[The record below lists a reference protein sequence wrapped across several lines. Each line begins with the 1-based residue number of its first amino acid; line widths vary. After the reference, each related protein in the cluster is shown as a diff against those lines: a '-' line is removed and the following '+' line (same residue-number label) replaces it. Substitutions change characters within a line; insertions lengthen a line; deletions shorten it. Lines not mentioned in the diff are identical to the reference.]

1 MAVKQIKTEPMQTEQ
16 FTKNVSSSKDELFRK
31 LIQSNL
37 ALQSK
42 LADLI
47 KSNSEL
53 LEANKDL
60 LEAQAHTS
68 KEISSMVAL
77 FREAGE
83 HMVAETEEEK
93 LRPLLGRISELVEQ
107 NKTIMRG
114 LILIQKYI
122 KASNRQEIPTQ
133 RPLSPDEF

>member
-1 MAVKQIKTEPMQTEQ
+1 MVTTKPLKKNTRETKTASSGSQSQSQSHASLVRELVKS
-16 FTKNVSSSKDELFRK
+16 NV
-31 LIQSNL
+31 
-37 ALQSK
+37 ALQDK
-42 LADLI
+42 MADLI

-53 LEANKDL
+53 LK
-60 LEAQAHTS
+60 AQIKTS
-68 KEISSMVAL
+68 EEISSMVSL

-93 LRPLLGRISELVEQ
+93 LKPLIGKISELLEQ

-122 KASNRQEIPTQ
+122 RSTASSEISQ
-133 RPLSPDEF
+133 KPLGPEEF